1 MSINAKIFSKV
12 TTEFK
17 NTLKR
22 IVQTPGGPESIIR
35 KWKREPERER
45 ETDRQKERHGD
56 PSSEGAKVL

>member
-35 KWKREPERER
+35 K
-45 ETDRQKERHGD
+45 
-56 PSSEGAKVL
+56 